1 MNISTFYFC
10 HTLKKSEI
18 TKLIKK
24 TEMMTS
30 YRMKKTTHLLSLH
43 KQFSPKTLMLKK
55 RFPFVNYQHTAYQK
69 AKHLNI
75 FPFST
80 SAVSIIPSCSMF
92 PLVFVHSRGLE
103 KDTLV

>member
-55 RFPFVNYQHTAYQK
+55 RFPFVNYQHST
-69 AKHLNI
+69 